1 MFTVTY
7 TYYKSYKHEKSFKT
21 YQAAKGFF
29 NVISRKANVTQTEIR
44 ATSDRNPS
52 MNAKLFA

>member
-44 ATSDRNPS
+44 AVSDKNPS
-52 MNAKLFA
+52 MNSKLFA

>member
-7 TYYKSYKHEKSFKT
+7 TYYKKYQHQKSFKT

-29 NVISRKANVTQTEIR
+29 NMIHRKANVTQTEIR
-44 ATSDRNPS
+44 STSDKKPS

>member
-7 TYYKSYKHEKSFKT
+7 TYFKSYQHEKSFKT
-21 YQAAKGFF
+21 YKAAKGFF
-29 NVISRKANVTQTEIR
+29 NVISRKANVTRTEIR
-44 ATSDRNPS
+44 ATSDKNPS

>member
-7 TYYKSYKHEKSFKT
+7 TYYKKYQHEKSFKT

-44 ATSDRNPS
+44 STSDKNPS

>member
-7 TYYKSYKHEKSFKT
+7 TYYKKYQHEKSFKT

-29 NVISRKANVTQTEIR
+29 NVISRKPNVTRTEIR
-44 ATSDRNPS
+44 ATSDNLPS

>member
-1 MFTVTY
+1 MFIVTY
-7 TYYKSYKHEKSFKT
+7 TYYKKYQHQKSFKT

-29 NVISRKANVTQTEIR
+29 NMIHRKANVTQTEIR
-44 ATSDRNPS
+44 STSNKKPS

>member
-7 TYYKSYKHEKSFKT
+7 TYYKKYQHQKSFKT

-29 NVISRKANVTQTEIR
+29 NVISHKANVTRTEIR
-44 ATSDRNPS
+44 STSDKKPS
-52 MNAKLFA
+52 MNAKLFT